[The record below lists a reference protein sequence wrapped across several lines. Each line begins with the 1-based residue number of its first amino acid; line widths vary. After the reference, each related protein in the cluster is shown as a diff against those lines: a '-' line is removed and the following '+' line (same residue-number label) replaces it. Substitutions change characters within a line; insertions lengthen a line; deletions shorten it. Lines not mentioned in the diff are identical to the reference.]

1 MHAFSL
7 SSTPST
13 GSFTKDSVLS
23 LSQPV
28 KAQFQFDP
36 ETVTYPD
43 NLTSPRG
50 SSRPQACTPR
60 PLIPAGSSHAHPR
73 AVAAPQP
80 GKHAPESRERFPG
93 VLGAAIPAPRS
104 PETGAGRAAAAATS
118 GRSPRPKR
126 HTSRLCPRDGGALPS
141 PPRAAHRDRS
151 VCHRRLSARRTSNP
165 SPAPAPRPPR
175 RPGPSPAPPRLPH
188 SPFLVGTPSTAP
200 VTASAH
206 SLRDIEG
213 HSPRRL
219 LPPLLLLPPLG
230 PRPSPPPPP
239 PPAPPSAPA
248 PAPPAILLLP
258 SPPPPPVSAPV
269 SGSGSGASPGF
280 PRRHFDA
287 WSEQEGLGS
296 ARAWGACA
304 ALRSRPEPPP
314 IPAAAAPVVTWAG
327 GGARALAGRGGA
339 FTGPGIGWSRVRAH
353 YSRSPLGV

>member
-1 MHAFSL
+1 M
-7 SSTPST
+7 
-13 GSFTKDSVLS
+13 V
-23 LSQPV
+23 V
-28 KAQFQFDP
+28 KNAINEKYEAQ
-36 ETVTYPD
+36 E
-43 NLTSPRG
+43 S
-50 SSRPQACTPR
+50 
-60 PLIPAGSSHAHPR
+60 
-73 AVAAPQP
+73 PQP

-93 VLGAAIPAPRS
+93 VLGATSPAPRS

-126 HTSRLCPRDGGALPS
+126 HTSRLCPRDG
-141 PPRAAHRDRS
+141 
-151 VCHRRLSARRTSNP
+151 C
-165 SPAPAPRPPR
+165 R
-175 RPGPSPAPPRLPH
+175 RPGPSPAPPQPPH

-239 PPAPPSAPA
+239 PAPPSAPA

-280 PRRHFDA
+280 SRRHFDA

-296 ARAWGACA
+296 AQAWGACA

-314 IPAAAAPVVTWAG
+314 VPAAAAAPGVTWAG

-353 YSRSPLGV
+353 YSRPPLGV